1 MNKRMLFLGTLALC
15 SMLSQAMSIPEKVI
29 LIRHSEKIPKGNQ
42 LDLQGFERAQALPYY
57 FAHTPLYNNPPITHI
72 FAAGLKSAGTSVR
85 SIQTCSPIANFYKL
99 PLNIDFKN
107 YETKEIATEL
117 LTNPKYDQ
125 ACVLICWSHGHI
137 REIVTA
143 LGGEDPGK
151 WSTHVFDQVYLLT
164 FAENKKPKLEK
175 ILQKLMFGD
184 RTFYEDEP
192 PPLSQ
197 DRVISPDRAS

>member
-1 MNKRMLFLGTLALC
+1 MLFLGTLALWG
-15 SMLSQAMSIPEKVI
+15 MLSQAMSIPEKVI

-99 PLNIDFKN
+99 PLKIDFKN

-117 LTNPKYDQ
+117 LTNPKYNQ

-137 REIVTA
+137 RGIVTA

-164 FAENKKPKLEK
+164 FAEGEKPKFEK

-184 RTFYEDEP
+184 RTSFEDVL

-197 DRVISPDRAS
+197 ERVIHSDKDS